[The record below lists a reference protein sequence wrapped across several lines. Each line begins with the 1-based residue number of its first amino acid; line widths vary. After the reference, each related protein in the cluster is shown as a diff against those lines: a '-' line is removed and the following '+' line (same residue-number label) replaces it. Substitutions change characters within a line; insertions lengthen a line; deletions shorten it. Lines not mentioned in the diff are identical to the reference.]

1 MARPDINET
10 RMKFGDEAARTF
22 SCDDAKPYERK
33 SNGHASEY
41 HDNSDPGWQP
51 SEPPVFS
58 LNEIDAGDDPGPIPP
73 RGWLLA
79 NQFCRKFL
87 SSIVATGGTGKTAL
101 RLLQYLA
108 LATGRALTGEHVFRR
123 CRVLLLSFE
132 DDIVEVGRRLLAAS
146 IYYGIKR
153 AELKGW
159 LFIAAPRGIKL
170 AEMHHGSRQIGQLE
184 KTLRDAIERRK
195 PDLIGLDP
203 FVKLHALEENDNGAM
218 DFVCDLL
225 TRLAIEYDIA
235 VDAPHHQKKGT
246 PTPGDADSGRGASGI
261 KDAGRLVHTLT
272 AMSEEEAKM
281 FGISHTER
289 RGYVRL
295 DPAKVNITPPS
306 QHTKWFRLVGVNI
319 GNGTKADDGSPG
331 GDYPNGDDV
340 QTVEPWTPPDTWA
353 DISIATITVVLS
365 EIDRG
370 LDNGQRYSDA
380 TKAGDRAA
388 WKVVQRHCPEKTEGQ
403 CREIVKTWVKNGVLR
418 SEPYDDPVRREPV
431 KGLRLD
437 ASKMPGP
444 A

>member
-22 SCDDAKPYERK
+22 SCDDAKPHERK
-33 SNGHASEY
+33 SNGHASEE

-51 SEPPVFS
+51 SEPPVIG

-132 DDIVEVGRRLLAAS
+132 DDIVEVNRRVLAAL
-146 IYYGIKR
+146 IRYGIKR
-153 AELKGW
+153 ADLKGW

-184 KTLRDAIERRK
+184 KTLRDAIERRR
-195 PDLIGLDP
+195 PDIIGLDP

-246 PTPGDADSGRGASGI
+246 PTSGDADSGRGASGI

-306 QHTKWFRLVGVNI
+306 QHTKWFRLVGVNL
-319 GNGTKADDGSPG
+319 GNGTKADD
-331 GDYPNGDDV
+331 
-340 QTVEPWTPPDTWA
+340 A
-353 DISIATITVVLS
+353 A
-365 EIDRG
+365 
-370 LDNGQRYSDA
+370 
-380 TKAGDRAA
+380 RAA
-388 WKVVQRHCPEKTEGQ
+388 TTRTATT
-403 CREIVKTWVKNGVLR
+403 CRPSSRGPRPT
-418 SEPYDDPVRREPV
+418 
-431 KGLRLD
+431 
-437 ASKMPGP
+437 PGP
-444 A
+444 ASP